1 MSPTLNLGHKYVA
14 HTLSE
19 KELYVLADN
28 YIPDLRG
35 NMAKNIEGKKLPS
48 IQYKLKSLILF
59 KEFK

>member
-35 NMAKNIEGKKLPS
+35 NMAKNIEGKKTP
-48 IQYKLKSLILF
+48 IHTVQT
-59 KEFK
+59 